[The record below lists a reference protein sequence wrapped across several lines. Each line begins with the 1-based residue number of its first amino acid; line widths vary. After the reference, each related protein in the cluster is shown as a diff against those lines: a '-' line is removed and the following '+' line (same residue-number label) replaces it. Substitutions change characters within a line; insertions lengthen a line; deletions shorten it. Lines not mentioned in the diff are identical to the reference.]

1 MLQYTTEYFDELDL
15 TAVSSIAELVEYS
28 REYQEE
34 CYSNSSTC
42 IYDDEIVEEWINNG
56 MHDPDDDC
64 KSHSII
70 TLMLYANVEIKR
82 DSIFYETN
90 RESIIEDLL
99 KFINNNSTVSFVED
113 DFFNKDDILQLA
125 QHYVDP
131 VNYDNPL
138 EEEEEEEEEETNE

>member
-15 TAVSSIAELVEYS
+15 TAVSSIDCLVDYS

-42 IYDDEIVEEWINNG
+42 IYNSEIVKEWVDNG
-56 MHDPDDDC
+56 MPDPDYDC
-64 KSHSII
+64 ESHSII
-70 TLMLYANVEIKR
+70 TLMLYENVEIKR
-82 DSIFYETN
+82 DIIFYETN

-99 KFINNNSTVSFVED
+99 KFINYKSTVSFVED
-113 DFFNKDDILQLA
+113 DFFNEEDILQLA

-131 VNYDNPL
+131 VHYDNPL
-138 EEEEEEEEEETNE
+138 DEEEEDTDE